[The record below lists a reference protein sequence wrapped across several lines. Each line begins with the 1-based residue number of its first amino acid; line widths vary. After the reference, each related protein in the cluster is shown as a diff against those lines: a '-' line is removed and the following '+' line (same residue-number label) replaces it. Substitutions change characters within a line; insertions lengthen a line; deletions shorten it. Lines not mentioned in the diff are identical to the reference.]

1 MTGPGVA
8 SLGLSV
14 SIERLA
20 RGAKLVLEQVRFGCE
35 PGTHLAI
42 LGPNGAGK
50 TTLLKALLGL
60 LEFEGEVHIG
70 GQLLAQMPSR
80 LRARHIAYVPQR
92 SDLNAGLRVREV
104 VMQGRFAHHRGLGL
118 GSLADRQ
125 AVDAALE
132 MTDVVSL
139 AGRSY
144 LELSGGEQR
153 RVLLARA
160 LATEAPIIVLDEP
173 TAGLDLCHGL
183 LLFQRLGELTAR
195 GQTVV
200 TVLHDLRDAERWCDR
215 ALLLERGRVCYE
227 GSAALPQRLVKQ
239 VYGVQAVPNS
249 APSYHLEREAAV

>member
-1 MTGPGVA
+1 MTERWVA
-8 SLGLSV
+8 SGRLSV

-20 RGAKLVLEQVRFGCE
+20 RGPKMVLEQVRFSCE

-50 TTLLKALLGL
+50 TTLLKAVLGL
-60 LEFEGEVHIG
+60 LDFEGEVHVDG
-70 GQLLAQMPSR
+70 RPLAQMPSR
-80 LRARHIAYVPQR
+80 LRAKRIAYVPQR
-92 SDLNAGLRVREV
+92 SDLSSGLSVREV

-118 GSLADRQ
+118 WSLADRR

-132 MTDVVSL
+132 MTDVGSL
-139 AGRSY
+139 AHRSY

-160 LATEAPIIVLDEP
+160 LATEAPIVALDEP
-173 TAGLDLCHGL
+173 TAGLDLCHAL
-183 LLFQRLGELTAR
+183 LLFRRLGELTAR
-195 GQTVV
+195 GQSVI

-227 GSAALPQRLVKQ
+227 GSATLPEGLINQ
-239 VYGVQAVPNS
+239 VYGVQSVPNS
-249 APSYHLEREAAV
+249 APSYHLEHKGAL